1 MVSAMTEREKEI
13 INQVTSNEVVSLLQQ
28 LIRSRSDHP
37 PGDTRAAIGI
47 VAQALNEEGI
57 PFDIFA
63 KEEEQPS
70 LIATFPFSSAGDTL
84 AYHAHID
91 TVSAGEREEWSV
103 DPFAGKIID
112 GAVYGRG
119 AGDDKGSVAA
129 QVMALIA
136 LARAGVRL
144 RGTLQVAA
152 VADEESGGE
161 VGTRWLRD
169 TGKLKP
175 DFLVVGEQ
183 TNNHV
188 AIAERVACGIVLT
201 VYGKSAHGAMPWQG
215 DNAVTKMARV
225 IVWLQEKLIDKL
237 SEVKHP
243 YLPPPTMN
251 ISTIEGGRRGFVPR
265 RCKIHINRRLLPGET
280 REEAMDQIRN
290 VLDQY
295 DRTVESLNYELFTSG
310 DVAPN
315 INTPPDD
322 PFVHTADQTLT
333 DVSGEQRK
341 LTGYMQTSD
350 GRWFAGDGFS
360 IIIFGPSDP
369 AVGHSPDE
377 CVSVEQLKEA
387 TQFLTLLALRQL
399 GE

>member
-37 PGDTRAAIGI
+37 PGDTRATIDI
-47 VAQALNEEGI
+47 VAQALNDEGI
-57 PFDIFA
+57 PFDLFS
-63 KEEEQPS
+63 KEEEHPS
-70 LIATFPFSSAGDTL
+70 LIATYPFGSGGDTL
-84 AYHAHID
+84 VYHAHID

-103 DPFAGKIID
+103 DPFAGKIVD

-136 LARAGVRL
+136 LARARVRL

-152 VADEESGGE
+152 VADEERGGE
-161 VGTRWLRD
+161 IGTRWLRD
-169 TGKLKP
+169 TGKLNP
-175 DFLVVGEQ
+175 DLLVVGEQ
-183 TNNHV
+183 TNNRV
-188 AIAERVACGIVLT
+188 AIAERVACGIALT
-201 VYGKSAHGAMPWQG
+201 VYGKSAHGAMPWEG

-237 SEVKHP
+237 SDVEHL

-251 ISTIEGGRRGFVPR
+251 ISTIEGGTLGFVPG

-290 VLDQY
+290 VLDEY
-295 DRTVESLNYELFTSG
+295 DRTVEPLSYELFTSG

-315 INTPPDD
+315 INTPPED
-322 PFVHTADQTLT
+322 PFVRTADQALT
-333 DVSGEQRK
+333 DVSGEQRT

-350 GRWFAGDGFS
+350 GRWFAGDGFP

>member
-37 PGDTRAAIGI
+37 PGDTRAAIDI
-47 VAQALNEEGI
+47 VAQALNDEGI
-57 PFDIFA
+57 PFDLFS
-63 KEEEQPS
+63 KEEEHPS
-70 LIATFPFSSAGDTL
+70 LIATYPFGSGGDTL
-84 AYHAHID
+84 VYHAHID

-103 DPFAGKIID
+103 DPFAGKIVD

-136 LARAGVRL
+136 LARARVRL

-152 VADEESGGE
+152 VADEERGGE
-161 VGTRWLRD
+161 IGTRWLRD

-175 DFLVVGEQ
+175 DLLVVGEQ
-183 TNNHV
+183 TNNQV
-188 AIAERVACGIVLT
+188 AIAERVACGIALT
-201 VYGKSAHGAMPWQG
+201 VYGKSAHGAMPWEG

-237 SEVKHP
+237 SDVEHP

-251 ISTIEGGRRGFVPR
+251 ISTIEGGTLGFVPG

-290 VLDQY
+290 VLDEY
-295 DRTVESLNYELFTSG
+295 DRTVEPLSYELFTSG

-315 INTPPDD
+315 INTPPED
-322 PFVHTADQTLT
+322 PFVRTADQALT
-333 DVSGEQRK
+333 DISGEQRK
-341 LTGYMQTSD
+341 LTGYVQTSD
-350 GRWFAGDGFS
+350 GRWFAGDGFP
-360 IIIFGPSDP
+360 IVIFGPSDP

>member
-28 LIRSRSDHP
+28 LIRSRSDYP
-37 PGDTRAAIGI
+37 PGDTRAAISI

-57 PFDIFA
+57 PFDIFS

-70 LIATFPFSSAGDTL
+70 LIATFPFSSDGDTL

-91 TVSAGEREEWSV
+91 TVSAGERGEWSV
-103 DPFAGKIID
+103 DPFAGEIID

-188 AIAERVACGIVLT
+188 AIAERVACGIALT

-237 SEVKHP
+237 AEVKHP
-243 YLPPPTMN
+243 YLPPPTIN
-251 ISTIEGGRRGFVPR
+251 ISTIEAGRRGFVPR

-280 REEAMDQIRN
+280 REEAMNQIRN

-295 DRTVESLNYELFTSG
+295 DQTVESLNYELFTSG

-322 PFVHTADQTLT
+322 PFVRTADQALT
-333 DVSGEQRK
+333 DISGEQRT
-341 LTGYMQTSD
+341 LTGYVQTSD
-350 GRWFAGDGFS
+350 GRWFAGDGFP

-387 TQFLTLLALRQL
+387 AQFLTLLALRQL